1 LASIIE
7 RKNNKGETRY
17 KVVIRKKGFP
27 TQTATFKTKKA
38 ARRWATNTE
47 SAIDEGRHFRRME
60 GKRKTFAELVD
71 AYLDTVAPV
80 RHADPIANRAIRK
93 HLSWWK
99 QYLGAFVLNDVT
111 PARISKLRDR
121 LLASPATKG
130 GGGSKKTS
138 TGKVKTKAPATVVRY
153 LASLS
158 VCFSTAVDEWEW
170 LDENPVKKVRRPKQN
185 PGRVRFLSE
194 EERPRLL
201 DACQDSACDYLY
213 PIVIIA
219 LSTGA
224 RYSEIL
230 HLRWRDIDLER
241 GVARLEKTKNQ
252 ERRAL
257 PLTHL
262 ALEQVKLLRSALEE
276 APEPKAFVFA
286 RADGKAPMEIRKHWY
301 AAVEK
306 AGIEDF
312 RFHDLRHSAASYL
325 AMNGATLAEIAEVLG
340 HKTLQMVK
348 RYAHLSDQHTAK
360 VVERMNRSIFP
371 ANDNEPEE
379 EASADEASG

>member
-1 LASIIE
+1 MAVIEQRKGRNGQAIYRVKIRLKGLPEESQSFE
-7 RKNNKGETRY
+7 RKTDAKEWAQTREAELKKERAFGFTAVARKTLGELIDRY
-17 KVVIRKKGFP
+17 VRDELPKRQNDVAKIKA
-27 TQTATFKTKKA
+27 QLAWWKTELGDVELRNLTA
-38 ARRWATNTE
+38 ARLSGARDKLLRSPNE
-47 SAIDEGRHFRRME
+47 R
-60 GKRKTFAELVD
+60 
-71 AYLDTVAPV
+71 
-80 RHADPIANRAIRK
+80 NRAK
-93 HLSWWK
+93 EKSSETSCK
-99 QYLGAFVLNDVT
+99 
-111 PARISKLRDR
+111 
-121 LLASPATKG
+121 SPAT
-130 GGGSKKTS
+130 
-138 TGKVKTKAPATVVRY
+138 VIRY
-153 LASLS
+153 MASLS
-158 VCFSTAVDEWEW
+158 HALTIAEKEWEW
-170 LDENPVKKVRRPKQN
+170 LLTNPMRKVKRPSLPQA
-185 PGRVRFLSE
+185 RVRFLSE

-230 HLRWRDIDLER
+230 HLRWQDIDLDR

-371 ANDNEPEE
+371 ANDNDQEE